1 MSKSVRNVVLLLA
14 GLLYGCSLFQPA
26 PEKPSPAEAKPAE
39 TVAPEMPK
47 PPPPK
52 IALALGGGA
61 ARGFAHIGV
70 IKTLVAQGI
79 VPEIVVGTSSGS
91 LAGALYAGGYNG
103 YELQKVAVTINQ
115 DSVGDWI
122 FPDRGFIKGESL
134 QNFVNNALNNR
145 PIEKLDKT
153 LAIVATDLRS
163 GQAVVFRTGN
173 TGIAVRAS
181 SSIPGVFQ
189 PVKINGREYVDGAL
203 VSPIPVREAK
213 TLGADIVIA
222 VDVASQPKTT
232 KVNDTIDILLQTY
245 NIMSQS
251 LSAYEL
257 AEADVVIRPNVA
269 NIGLADF
276 SQKNTAILEG
286 EKAALA
292 AIPAIREKMSQYET
306 RWLQEAQ
313 GAH

>member
-1 MSKSVRNVVLLLA
+1 MPQSVRHAALLVSY
-14 GLLYGCSLFQPA
+14 LLCGCSLFQPA
-26 PEKPSPAEAKPAE
+26 PEKPATAVTAPAE
-39 TVAPEMPK
+39 TSIPEVAK

-79 VPEIVVGTSSGS
+79 VPEIVVGTSAGS

-103 YELQKVAVTINQ
+103 YDLQKIAMKISE

-122 FPDRGFIKGESL
+122 FPNRGFIKGESL
-134 QNFVNNALNNR
+134 QNFVNTALNNR

-153 LAIVATDLRS
+153 FAVVATDLQS
-163 GQAVVFRTGN
+163 GQEVVFRTGN

-189 PVKINGREYVDGAL
+189 PVSINGREYVDGAL
-203 VSPIPVREAK
+203 VSPIPVRAAK
-213 TLGADIVIA
+213 NLGADIVIA
-222 VDVASQPKTT
+222 VDVASQPKSS
-232 KVNDTIDILLQTY
+232 KVEDTIDILLQTFC
-245 NIMSQS
+245 IMSQS
-251 LSAYEL
+251 MSGYEL

-269 NIGLADF
+269 NIGLRDF
-276 SQKNTAILEG
+276 EQKHVAILEG
-286 EKAALA
+286 ERAALA
-292 AIPAIREKMSQYET
+292 AIPAIREKISEYET
-306 RWLQEAQ
+306 HWVQKAQEAR
-313 GAH
+313 

>member
-1 MSKSVRNVVLLLA
+1 MPQSVRHAALLVSC
-14 GLLYGCSLFQPA
+14 LLCGCSLFQPA
-26 PEKPSPAEAKPAE
+26 PEKPAPAVTAPAE
-39 TVAPEMPK
+39 TSVPEALK

-79 VPEIVVGTSSGS
+79 VPEIVVGTSAGS

-103 YELQKVAVTINQ
+103 YDLQKIAMKISE

-122 FPDRGFIKGESL
+122 FPNRGFIKGESL
-134 QNFVNNALNNR
+134 QNFVNTALNNR

-153 LAIVATDLRS
+153 FAVVATDLQS
-163 GQAVVFRTGN
+163 GQEVVFRTGN

-189 PVKINGREYVDGAL
+189 PVSINGREYVDGAL
-203 VSPIPVREAK
+203 VSPIPVRAAK
-213 TLGADIVIA
+213 NLGADIVIA
-222 VDVASQPKTT
+222 VDVASQPKSS
-232 KVNDTIDILLQTY
+232 KVEDTIDILLQTFC
-245 NIMSQS
+245 IMSQS
-251 LSAYEL
+251 MSGYEL

-276 SQKNTAILEG
+276 DQKHIAILEG
-286 EKAALA
+286 ERAALA
-292 AIPAIREKMSQYET
+292 AIPAIREKISEYET
-306 RWLQEAQ
+306 RWVQKAQEAR
-313 GAH
+313 

>member
-39 TVAPEMPK
+39 TAAPEMPK

-313 GAH
+313 GAY